1 MHWTVRGYN
10 DIMVNI
16 VQVQATDIRMVNIVQ
31 VQATEKAVRL
41 ESHITIHNYT
51 SIKDMNTFYKNYISS
66 LLVAFVGFHL
76 T

>member
-10 DIMVNI
+10 DIRMVNI
-16 VQVQATDIRMVNIVQ
+16 VQVQTTDIRMVNIVQ

-41 ESHITIHNYT
+41 ESHNHNYT
-51 SIKDMNTFYKNYISS
+51 SIKDMNTFYQNYISS
-66 LLVAFVGFHL
+66 LLVAFVWFHR